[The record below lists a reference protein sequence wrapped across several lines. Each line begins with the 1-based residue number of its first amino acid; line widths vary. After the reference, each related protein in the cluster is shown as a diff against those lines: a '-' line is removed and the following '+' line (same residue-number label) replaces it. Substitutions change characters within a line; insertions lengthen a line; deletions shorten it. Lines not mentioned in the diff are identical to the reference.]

1 MRLRRS
7 ERGCPIVDISQLR
20 GEGKKL
26 VLGFRMTTN
35 ISLQTYSKRG
45 WKEDSLQ
52 NPYDPRFRLVKYQ
65 IIDLVI
71 TVDRRP
77 PILRLGLLITEELE
91 HLLNM
96 RDLSDSFLRIDV
108 HGCSLRFADRAKS
121 SDLPVVEARVF
132 SEV

>member
-91 HLLNM
+91 LL
-96 RDLSDSFLRIDV
+96 
-108 HGCSLRFADRAKS
+108 
-121 SDLPVVEARVF
+121 
-132 SEV
+132 